1 VPKSR
6 NSVIVTSL
14 VSAALLTMTGCSS
27 TSAATDDA
35 ASTTSSDGSTL
46 VVYTNSNSDGR
57 GEWWTEK
64 AKAAGFDIQV
74 VGAGGGDVVNKLV
87 AEANRPV
94 ADVVF
99 GLNNMYF
106 SQLDA
111 EGLISP
117 YTPSWSSEVD
127 ETLGDTEGEAAYWP
141 LVQQASVLIY
151 DEAAYSAAEAPSS
164 WTELAQDYS
173 GSYEVPNQSGLG
185 GATTQLILAGILTE
199 FKDDDGDLG
208 ISDEGWETVAELFAN
223 GVPSETDIPLLQR
236 MSEGTVTAGQMYTSG
251 ILGFEEQFGVEV
263 AIVSPS
269 EGVPFA
275 IEQVGL
281 VAGSSKTADAEKFV
295 DWMGSGEVQGEF
307 AAEFDAAPVNEIAV
321 EQANPEALALV
332 SEVEP
337 QDVDYAWASKNMGDW
352 VEKITLEYLQ

>member
-1 VPKSR
+1 MSKTRTPV
-6 NSVIVTSL
+6 VIAGL

-27 TSAATDDA
+27 APSTSDGGT
-35 ASTTSSDGSTL
+35 STPAVDGSTL

-57 GEWWTEK
+57 GEWWTEE
-64 AKAAGFDIQV
+64 AQAAGFDIQI

-87 AEANRPV
+87 AEKNRPV

-106 SQLDA
+106 SQLNA
-111 EGLISP
+111 EGLVSD
-117 YTPSWSSEVD
+117 YTPSWSDEVD

-151 DEAAYSAAEAPSS
+151 DEAAYSAADAPTS
-164 WTELAQDYS
+164 WTELATDFS
-173 GSYEVPNQSGLG
+173 GAYEVPNQSGLG
-185 GATTQLILAGILTE
+185 GATTQLILAGILSE

-223 GVPSETDIPLLQR
+223 GIPSETDVPLLQR
-236 MSEGTVTAGQMYTSG
+236 MSDGTVTAGQMYSSG
-251 ILGFEEQFGVEV
+251 ILGFEEQFGVQV
-263 AIVSPS
+263 AIVAPS

-275 IEQVGL
+275 IEQVGV
-281 VAGSSKTADAEKFV
+281 VAGTSKAAEAEKFI

-307 AAEFDAAPVNEIAV
+307 AAQFDAAPVNEIAV
-321 EQANPEALALV
+321 QHANPEALALV
-332 SEVEP
+332 TEVKP
-337 QDVDYAWASKNMGDW
+337 QDVDYAWASENMGDW

>member
-6 NSVIVTSL
+6 NSFIVTSL

-27 TSAATDDA
+27 TSATTDDA
-35 ASTTSSDGSTL
+35 ASTTSADGSTL

-111 EGLISP
+111 KGLISP
-117 YTPSWSSEVD
+117 YTPSWSGEVD

-164 WTELAQDYS
+164 WTKLAQDYS

-208 ISDEGWETVAELFAN
+208 ISDEGWESVAELFAN

-321 EQANPEALALV
+321 KQANPEALALV

-337 QDVDYAWASKNMGDW
+337 QDVDYAWASENMGDW